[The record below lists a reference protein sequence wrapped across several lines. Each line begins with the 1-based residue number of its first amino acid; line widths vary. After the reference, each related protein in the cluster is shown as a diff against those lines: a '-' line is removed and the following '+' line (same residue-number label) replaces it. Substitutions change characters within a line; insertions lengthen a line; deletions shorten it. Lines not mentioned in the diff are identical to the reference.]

1 MAPAI
6 DALVERLRSLSSEVK
21 SVGFEA
27 ATLTQYLTYGL
38 QAAGRRRFRDGGTV
52 ASGGRR
58 LPEKRHLT
66 FLVPPRSARLVIRA
80 VSSAVPPKS
89 HLAARLG
96 TKPALRRAG
105 QSETRMRSPHDAS
118 SASSSTVNRCAPS
131 EPARRSARVSDEG
144 ERFMA

>member
-1 MAPAI
+1 MSA
-6 DALVERLRSLSSEVK
+6 
-21 SVGFEA
+21 EA
-27 ATLTQYLTYGL
+27 GTLTQYLTYEL
-38 QAAGRRRFRDGGTV
+38 QAAGRRRFRD
-52 ASGGRR
+52 AIPSHAADDA
-58 LPEKRHLT
+58 LPDKRHLT
-66 FLVPPRSARLVIRA
+66 FFVTLRSARLVIRA

-131 EPARRSARVSDEG
+131 EPARRSGRVSDEG